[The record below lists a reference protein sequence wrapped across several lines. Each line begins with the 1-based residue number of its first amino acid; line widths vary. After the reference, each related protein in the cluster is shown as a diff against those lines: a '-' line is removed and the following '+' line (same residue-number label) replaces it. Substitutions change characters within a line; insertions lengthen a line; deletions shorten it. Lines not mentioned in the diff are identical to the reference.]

1 MLLETRASM
10 KTKQQKK
17 KGKINIFGISEIYRI
32 FLQVIE
38 TYWKNHMV
46 CCFYPP
52 LTLTHGI
59 VIILSN
65 NLLEIII
72 VLFDRD
78 VYIAKYRYIDTD
90 IWIQK

>member
-1 MLLETRASM
+1 MD
-10 KTKQQKK
+10 
-17 KGKINIFGISEIYRI
+17 
-32 FLQVIE
+32 
-38 TYWKNHMV
+38 

-90 IWIQK
+90 IWIQKQIKIDERGKERETETIQRQLWSPTVINRSYRTTYPEY